1 MSNPIQLPSE
11 VRAALLAKHGRL
23 RIMLAVIDRLA
34 SEVLAGR
41 KIVTVLEIAVGNL
54 RDELQIHQE
63 AEERALESVL
73 PTIDAWGPVRSAQML
88 RQHAAEHAELAAG
101 LAEARGEALA
111 RAWPTAAARLRKHMD
126 DEERGFLSGEVL
138 RDDVVTV
145 GPTS

>member
-1 MSNPIQLPSE
+1 MSNPIELPSG
-11 VRAALLAKHGRL
+11 VRAALLAKHDRL

-73 PTIDAWGPVRSAQML
+73 PTIDAWGPIRAAQML
-88 RQHAAEHAELAAG
+88 REHAAEHAELAAG
-101 LAEARGEALA
+101 LAEARAEALA
-111 RAWPTAAARLRKHMD
+111 HAWPAAAARLRKHMD
-126 DEERGFLSGEVL
+126 DEERTFLSGEVL
-138 RDDVVTV
+138 RDDLVTV